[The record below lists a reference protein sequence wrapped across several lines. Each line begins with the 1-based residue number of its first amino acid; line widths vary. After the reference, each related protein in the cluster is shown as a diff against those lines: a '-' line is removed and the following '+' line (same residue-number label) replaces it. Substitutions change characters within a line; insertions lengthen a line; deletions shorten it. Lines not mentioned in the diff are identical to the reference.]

1 VKLALAVVLAALVLA
16 PAAEATSATSAQVRA
31 LAARSG
37 SDAQAL
43 AALRAVD
50 RVDGRPADIRGAL
63 AGASGAALRARLRA
77 LAGSG
82 QVAETGDP
90 AADARQITSGHRF
103 HETPV
108 PRPLHGTLA
117 WLGQKLR
124 WFHKPFDWLAGRVP
138 GGASVLWLILAALVV
153 GAAIVAATRLARRRA
168 GAAIERSQRLR
179 QPGEPD
185 PAQLEA
191 EADEAERQGDLERA
205 LRLRFRAGL
214 LRLARADAIP
224 PERSLTSGD
233 VRRALH
239 LAEFDGIATSFDE
252 VVYGR
257 RPASAEEVAASR
269 EAWRA
274 VLDRVTHV

>member
-1 VKLALAVVLAALVLA
+1 VRLAFAVAVAALALAPTAGA
-16 PAAEATSATSAQVRA
+16 SGATSAQVRA
-31 LAARSG
+31 LATRAGR
-37 SDAQAL
+37 DAQAL

-50 RVDGRPADIRGAL
+50 RVDGRPVDIRGAL
-63 AGASGAALRARLRA
+63 AGARDAELRARLQA

-82 QVAETGDP
+82 EVAETEDP
-90 AADARQITSGHRF
+90 AGDAREITSGRRF

-108 PRPLHGTLA
+108 PRPLHGTLT

-124 WFHKPFDWLAGRVP
+124 WFHKPFDWLSRRVP
-138 GGASVLWLILAALVV
+138 GGSGALGVILSALVV
-153 GAAIVAATRLARRRA
+153 CGAVVVASRLARRRA

-185 PAQLEA
+185 PARIEA

-239 LAEFDGIATSFDE
+239 LAEFDGIAASFDE

-257 RPASAEEVAASR
+257 RPASAEKVAASR

-274 VLDRVTHV
+274 VLDRATHA